1 MFAVLVERHTARVFR
16 LVSSLLGPHAAM
28 DAEQVTQDV
37 FLRACERI
45 DSFRGESR
53 FGTWLYRIAY
63 NLTIEYR
70 RHMRLSAPHV
80 SDENLLLVADG
91 DSPDSFADQQH
102 ERLVA
107 ALVEQLPDPY
117 RAAVNLRYWHDLEVD
132 EVAALLNVTPNT
144 AKSYLFRARELLRRL
159 ARQRG
164 IEP

>member
-1 MFAVLVERHTARVFR
+1 MFAPLVERHSPRVFR
-16 LVSSLLGPHAAM
+16 LVSALLGPHASM

-45 DSFRGESR
+45 DSFRGEAK

-63 NLTIEYR
+63 NLTIEHR

-80 SDENLLLVADG
+80 SDDSLHLLAA
-91 DSPDSFADQQH
+91 DSPDSRASDEQ

-107 ALVEQLPDPY
+107 ALVEQLPHPY
-117 RAAVNLRYWHDLEVD
+117 RAAVNLRYWQDLPIG
-132 EVAALLNVTPNT
+132 EVASMLSVTPNT

-164 IEP
+164 VEL